1 MSNKISIH
9 TDHETWTGTPSELR
23 NLFIS
28 MIPAE
33 PDLGQ
38 LQELAAGAPVVI
50 LATAAAVGSVT
61 CQYGSWCAATGGNK
75 HADRNTGNASR
86 FSFNLL

>member
-33 PDLGQ
+33 PNLGQ

-50 LATAAAVGSVT
+50 LAAAAKAAGSV
-61 CQYGSWCAATGGNK
+61 N
-75 HADRNTGNASR
+75 H
-86 FSFNLL
+86 FSFSLL